1 MQPGHKG
8 GFYFPPRSQETF
20 ETLAAENVNRDSP
33 ALISGAASV
42 SRSVDGVVLDVT
54 VPSPPTLL
62 RKVSHLLLL
71 TLLLG
76 LYRRRRRRWS
86 PTSTTTSLSNST
98 SATSTSCLTRWS
110 WNPQCLRR
118 RVAGSC
124 PHVRIFYHGNAILCT
139 LTHVVAKP
147 VGRWWQGPTPAKLMP
162 APSSSILPSWEGVLP
177 SLLVLRCVHS
187 QTPSLHLRT
196 MMTTSSSPSSSVQV
210 LTRTSTTSIALPNTQ
225 LTATMS
231 AHPLTSVTWTRLGA
245 ALSSQTAPSTSSPLF
260 WRRVHLRSSLLQ
272 RSSGRCRPFCFGGLG
287 KTVESDEGRPG
298 RVWKRLW
305 VSSD

>member
-20 ETLAAENVNRDSP
+20 ETMAAENVTRDSP

-54 VPSPPTLL
+54 VPSPPALL
-62 RKVSHLLLL
+62 RIVSHLLLL

-76 LYRRRRRRWS
+76 LYRRRRWWS
-86 PTSTTTSLSNST
+86 STSTTTSLSNST

-110 WNPQCLRR
+110 WNSQSLRR
-118 RVAGSC
+118 RMAGTC
-124 PHVRIFYHGNAILCT
+124 PHVRILYHGNAILCT
-139 LTHVVAKP
+139 LTHHVVAKP
-147 VGRWWQGPTPAKLMP
+147 LGRWWQGSTPAKLMP
-162 APSSSILPSWEGVLP
+162 APSSSILSSWESMLP

-187 QTPSLHLRT
+187 QTASLHLRT
-196 MMTTSSSPSSSVQV
+196 MMTTSSSSSVQV
-210 LTRTSTTSIALPNTQ
+210 LTRTPTTPIALPNTQ